1 LFVKVKSEPFPVVI
15 AIDYSQSGKGRKDW
29 KTVETFYS
37 DIPLAP
43 LGHRGDA
50 LA

>member
-1 LFVKVKSEPFPVVI
+1 LFVKVKSESFPVVI
-15 AIDYSQSGKGRKDW
+15 AIDYSQSGKERKDW

-43 LGHRGDA
+43 LGRCGDTSA
-50 LA
+50 